1 LGFGLGEE
9 EDEEAAAQRKRVERL
24 DAKTQR
30 RKGTEERRTV
40 HDVSQIEFD
49 DRYRTDVVG
58 VVDVVRICA
67 LPC

>member
-1 LGFGLGEE
+1 M
-9 EDEEAAAQRKRVERL
+9 ERL

-30 RKGTEERRTV
+30 RRGTEERRTV
-40 HDVSQIEFD
+40 HDVSQIKFD
-49 DRYRTDVVG
+49 DRYRIDVVG